1 MWVVQSMFILA
12 IRTVYEFV
20 MNLCFADKSSLS
32 GSSIFSLIEVLFMD
46 DFGYENFDYQEIE
59 VSTAN

>member
-1 MWVVQSMFILA
+1 MFILA

-20 MNLCFADKSSLS
+20 MNLCFADESSLS

>member
-1 MWVVQSMFILA
+1 MFILA

-20 MNLCFADKSSLS
+20 MNLCLADESSLS